1 MSRSPFLELPPELHA
16 LIFSHLSQARSLYFV
31 SLTSR
36 YLSILAAPHLF
47 KFAITERNAYTLRWA
62 ASVNNTSLMTRLLHA
77 GVDASATEVID
88 GCCMEM
94 RPEMHGLD
102 YRTALDIAVQARNL
116 DALNVLLEHG
126 SAVRARDLARSLTLT
141 IAVYD
146 PLPMLDMLLEYIP
159 PYHRCDGGYL
169 VWGNAASTAVGSGK
183 RDVVEFFL
191 DRGVE
196 FSADPL
202 HIAVSLQRVGIARLL
217 LERDAI
223 ADIGARSYKWS
234 DMTALDLAAKDGGVE
249 FISLLLQNGAKVDCA
264 SSDGIQA
271 VHRVAECG
279 KDEALETLVRH
290 GADVNAAANNGT
302 TPMHLAARYNWYSTL
317 QALIEMGGDVNA
329 TDNDGHAALYHAAKA
344 LCSHRSGYRGQRGA
358 WGVDLAWLLLR
369 SGARLD
375 NTIINAATRE
385 GRVGMARALRLA
397 KKMQGIENVAASLE
411 ELYDLLLS
419 KRRRT
424 DPDFYDWVL
433 C

>member
-1 MSRSPFLELPPELHA
+1 MSRSPFLSLPPELHA
-16 LIFSHLSQARSLYFV
+16 LIFSHLSQARCLYFV

-47 KFAITERNAYTLRWA
+47 KLAITERNAYALRWA

-88 GCCMEM
+88 GCCMVM

-126 SAVRARDLARSLTLT
+126 NAVRARDLARSLTLT

-159 PYHRCDGGYL
+159 PYHRCDSGYL
-169 VWGNAASTAVGSGK
+169 VWGGASSEAVRSGK
-183 RDVVEFFL
+183 RDVVKFFF

-202 HIAVSLQRVGIARLL
+202 HIAVSHQRVGIARLL

-223 ADIGARSYKWS
+223 ADIGARSHQWS
-234 DMTALDLAAKDGGVE
+234 DMTALDLAANYGGVE
-249 FISLLLQNGAKVDCA
+249 FISLLLQHGAKVDCA

-271 VHRVAECG
+271 VHRVAKWG
-279 KDEALETLVRH
+279 MTKP
-290 GADVNAAANNGT
+290 NNGT
-302 TPMHLAARYNWYSTL
+302 TPMHLAARHNRYSTL

-344 LCSHRSGYRGQRGA
+344 LCSRQSGYRGQRGA
-358 WGVDLAWLLLR
+358 WGVNLAWLLLR

-419 KRRRT
+419 KRWRT